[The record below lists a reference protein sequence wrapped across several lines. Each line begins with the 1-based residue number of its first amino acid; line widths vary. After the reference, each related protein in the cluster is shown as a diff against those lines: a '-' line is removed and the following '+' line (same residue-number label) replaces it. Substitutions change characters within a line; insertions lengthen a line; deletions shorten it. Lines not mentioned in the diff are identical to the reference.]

1 MSSNS
6 RKEITLSDLFMKI
19 QIIENELQEIKD
31 RLPGRKPVSDLLQIN
46 KQADAFIEK
55 ARKRGLL

>member
-1 MSSNS
+1 MTPTEKLLLDKLIAIQN
-6 RKEITLSDLFMKI
+6 DLD
-19 QIIENELQEIKD
+19 EIKD